1 MTTTPEITYKETEA
15 GYELEFVA
23 PGANKDN
30 VNIEIHNGILTFEA
44 KPAFDV
50 GDRQLVS
57 RPFFPTEYM
66 QRLQLGDDI
75 DPDKVSATVKN
86 GFVTVS
92 LSKKAETSPR
102 KINIGG

>member
-1 MTTTPEITYKETEA
+1 MTTTPEITYKETAA

-30 VNIEIHNGILTFEA
+30 VNIEVHNGMLTFEA

-50 GDRQLVS
+50 GDRRLVS
-57 RPFFPTEYM
+57 RPFFPTGYLH
-66 QRLQLGDDI
+66 RLQLGDDI
-75 DPDKVSATVKN
+75 DPSKINASVKN
-86 GFVTVS
+86 GFVTVT
-92 LSKKAETSPR
+92 LGKKAETNPR